1 MASFPAVAV
10 PQGERTETLAG
21 QQVIQSNSVHYSEQ
35 SKSQSPSIRFP
46 IDEVSSSGDEFT
58 TKVRKPYT
66 ITKQRERWTEEEHHK
81 FLEAL
86 KMHGRA
92 WRRIEEHIGTKTAV
106 QIRSHAQKFF
116 SKLEREAS
124 AGGVPMGKAQD
135 ISIPP
140 PRPKRKPS
148 HPYPRKAGT
157 AIQIGPLTNEEENRS
172 PSAVSS
178 APDRLCVGSN
188 LGGETH
194 KNAAFAPYNARPR
207 PLQTNDSINLQETN
221 MESSST
227 SISPSSLKLFGQTVL
242 VPTNESALDVNVK
255 GAFREFT
262 SQKKETHPLY
272 GQNPEGSKLE
282 NVKGSLHSLG
292 PKPKIK
298 IVKSENASGVAST
311 ILPSESGTS
320 MLEGSGESNAN
331 LPCGEIY
338 TGQQDSDEQ
347 LSELDN
353 NLNYISR
360 EHQASVPMPI
370 YPRHVPV
377 QRVEGGAHIPLQ
389 CAEGGAQEFAAINTL
404 NGNGSLS
411 DATEKMKTDVQT
423 SQLNVLL
430 PFPGMP
436 GSFNPAY
443 NNLER
448 FGCIPGFIAP
458 GTAPNGSLPP
468 WHLTPSAAL
477 HHPAYT
483 AATLAAAAFWPGLV
497 SGASPVATGDPQ
509 PPREGNNGHS
519 FGEETSAMAA
529 VTAATVAAAS
539 AWWTLHGAIPPPYL
553 HPGIYG
559 PVVAAMAA
567 EAAAVAAAAAA
578 SGNSSPLCKT
588 EPVREARKHE
598 KMITTEEDGEIL
610 DAMPASPNADTK
622 GKLSMEQLDDGIPGL
637 LCPKSGHADC
647 LPQVLQSGSDP
658 NITSCNEE
666 SCDVEMQIENQNCQV
681 EEQDENALCINLPD
695 GENTNS
701 RKVIKE
707 RSSSGS
713 NTPSSADPEIDPC
726 LGTNTEVKGNSERD
740 FEFNWVGSGSS
751 DAGGEEALAKKRTN
765 CIFPEAPGKT
775 EREKNNL
782 LTKQDGKMDYNENYV
797 NKDRCQS
804 YGGDAAGH
812 RSKSGG
818 HLNETWKEVSQEG
831 RIAFQ
836 ALFNRDVLPQSFIPC
851 QNLRDQDKVPKVSRK
866 YYCNDAKQKPSKTYR
881 DEIQDDA
888 QNMIVNQNQAC
899 NGDALTEDCSCPH
912 KIALK
917 AACSPVQ
924 VKKIQDSEATDN
936 YRSLEKYGDSETS
949 LLLNKSVAVDFKP
962 SKSSVI
968 SSFGNFRSGRGFV
981 PYQRCSIEAKKNR
994 LHTRSTQNCQD
1005 DEREGKRVCLKQE
1018 VEEG

>member
-10 PQGERTETLAG
+10 PQEERTETVAG
-21 QQVIQSNSVHYSEQ
+21 RQGIENNGVHYSEQ
-35 SKSQSPSIRFP
+35 SKSQSIRFP
-46 IDEVSSSGDEFT
+46 SDEVSSSGDEFT

-157 AIQIGPLTNEEENRS
+157 ASQIGPSTNEEENRS
-172 PSAVSS
+172 LSAVSS
-178 APDRLCVGSN
+178 APDRLCAGSN
-188 LGGETH
+188 LGGETQ
-194 KNAAFAPYNARPR
+194 KNAAFAPYNARLR
-207 PLQTNDSINLQETN
+207 PLQTHDNINLQETN

-242 VPTNESALDVNVK
+242 VPTNESGLDVNVK
-255 GAFREFT
+255 GAFQEFK
-262 SQKKETHPLY
+262 SHKMERQLLD
-272 GQNPEGSKLE
+272 GQIPESSKLE
-282 NVKGSLHSLG
+282 KTKGSLHSVG
-292 PKPKIK
+292 VEAKMKV
-298 IVKSENASGVAST
+298 VKSENASGVTSNIPA
-311 ILPSESGTS
+311 SESGTS

-331 LPCGEIY
+331 LPCREIH
-338 TGQQDSDEQ
+338 TAQQDSDEP

-353 NLNYISR
+353 NMNSLSR
-360 EHQASVPMPI
+360 EHQASVPISI
-370 YPRHVPV
+370 YSRHIPV
-377 QRVEGGAHIPLQ
+377 QNVEGE
-389 CAEGGAQEFAAINTL
+389 AEECVAINTL

-411 DATEKMKTDVQT
+411 DTTGKMKTDVQT
-423 SQLNVLL
+423 SQLNVFT

-458 GTAPNGSLPP
+458 GTAPNGSFPP

-477 HHPAYT
+477 HHPAYA

-509 PPREGNNGHS
+509 PPREGKNGHS
-519 FGEETSAMAA
+519 FGEDTSAMAA

-539 AWWTLHGAIPPPYL
+539 AWWTLHGAIPPPFL

-578 SGNSSPLCKT
+578 SGSSSPLCKT
-588 EPVREARKHE
+588 GPVREARKHE

-610 DAMPASPNADTK
+610 DAMPTSPSANTK

-637 LCPKSGHADC
+637 SCPKSGHADG
-647 LPQVLQSGSDP
+647 LPEVLPSSSDP

-666 SCDVEMQIENQNCQV
+666 SCDVEMQIEKPNCQV
-681 EEQDENALCINLPD
+681 EEQDDNAFCINLPD
-695 GENTNS
+695 GETTNS

-707 RSSSGS
+707 TSSSGS
-713 NTPSSADPEIDPC
+713 NTPSSADPEVDPC
-726 LGTNTEVKGNSERD
+726 LGMNTEVKGNSERD

-751 DAGGEEALAKKRTN
+751 DAGGEEALASKRTN
-765 CIFPEAPGKT
+765 CILPETLGKT

-782 LTKQDGKMDYNENYV
+782 STKQDGKVDYNGNYV
-797 NKDRCQS
+797 NKDRYQS

-818 HLNETWKEVSQEG
+818 HLNETWREVSQEG
-831 RIAFQ
+831 RIAFE
-836 ALFNRDVLPQSFIPC
+836 ALFNQDVLPQSFSHC

-866 YYCNDAKQKPSKTYR
+866 SFCNDAKQKPSKTSR

-888 QNMIVNQNQAC
+888 QNMVVNQKQAC
-899 NGDALTEDCSCPH
+899 SGVHAEDCSCAH

-917 AACSPVQ
+917 PAGSPTQ

-936 YRSLEKYGDSETS
+936 NWSLEKYGESERS
-949 LLLNKSVAVDFKP
+949 LLQNKSVAVDFKP

-968 SSFGNFRSGRGFV
+968 SSSGNFRSGRGFV

-994 LHTRSTQNCQD
+994 LHTRPTQNCQD
-1005 DEREGKRVCLKQE
+1005 DEREEKRVRLKQE
-1018 VEEG
+1018 VEDG

>member
-1 MASFPAVAV
+1 MASFPAVTV
-10 PQGERTETLAG
+10 PQGGRTEALAG
-21 QQVIQSNSVHYSEQ
+21 RQGIQSNGVQYSEP

-46 IDEVSSSGDEFT
+46 SDEVSSSGDEFT

-124 AGGVPMGKAQD
+124 AGGVSVSKVQD
-135 ISIPP
+135 INIPP

-157 AIQIGPLTNEEENRS
+157 AIQIGSSTNEEENRA
-172 PSAVSS
+172 PSALSS
-178 APDRLCVGSN
+178 APDRLCAGPDLV
-188 LGGETH
+188 GETH

-207 PLQTNDSINLQETN
+207 SLQTSDNINLQETN

-255 GAFREFT
+255 GAFQEFT
-262 SQKKETHPLY
+262 SHKESHSLDD
-272 GQNPEGSKLE
+272 QNCEGPKLE
-282 NVKGSLHSLG
+282 NVKGSLQCPAL
-292 PKPKIK
+292 KPKMK
-298 IVKSENASGVAST
+298 IVKSENASGVASN
-311 ILPSESGTS
+311 ILPSESGTG

-331 LPCGEIY
+331 LPCREIH
-338 TGQQDSDEQ
+338 TGHQDSDEQ

-353 NLNYISR
+353 NMNYLSR
-360 EHQASVPMPI
+360 EIQASVPMSI
-370 YPRHVPV
+370 YPRHIPV
-377 QRVEGGAHIPLQ
+377 QQVEGGV
-389 CAEGGAQEFAAINTL
+389 QEFATVTTL
-404 NGNGSLS
+404 NGNGSPS
-411 DATEKMKTDVQT
+411 DATGKMKADVQT
-423 SQLNVLL
+423 SQHNILL

-436 GSFNPAY
+436 GSFNPGY
-443 NNLER
+443 SNLES
-448 FGCIPGFIAP
+448 FACIPGFIAP
-458 GTAPNGSLPP
+458 GTAPNGSLLP
-468 WHLTPSAAL
+468 WHLTPSAPL
-477 HHPAYT
+477 HHPAYA

-497 SGASPVATGDPQ
+497 TGPSPVATGDPQ
-509 PPREGNNGHS
+509 PTREGNYGHS
-519 FGEETSAMAA
+519 IGEETSAMAA

-539 AWWTLHGAIPPPYL
+539 AWWTLHGAIPPPFL

-578 SGNSSPLCKT
+578 SGNSSPLCKK
-588 EPVREARKHE
+588 ELVREARTHE
-598 KMITTEEDGEIL
+598 QMITAEEDGEIL

-622 GKLSMEQLDDGIPGL
+622 GKLTMEQLDDGI
-637 LCPKSGHADC
+637 LCPTSGPAYC

-658 NITSCNEE
+658 NTTSCMEE
-666 SCDVEMQIENQNCQV
+666 SDNGEMQIEKLNCQV

-701 RKVIKE
+701 EKVIKE
-707 RSSSGS
+707 KSSSGS

-726 LGTNTEVKGNSERD
+726 LGTNTEEKGNSQRD
-740 FEFNWVGSGSS
+740 FEFNWVGTGSS
-751 DAGGEEALAKKRTN
+751 EAGGEDILTKESTN
-765 CIFPEAPGKT
+765 CIFPETLGKT

-782 LTKQDGKMDYNENYV
+782 LAKQDGKMDYSGNHV
-797 NKDRCQS
+797 NIERYQS

-812 RSKSGG
+812 RFKSGG
-818 HLNETWKEVSQEG
+818 HLNETWREVSQEG

-836 ALFNRDVLPQSFIPC
+836 ALFNRDVLPQSFSPC
-851 QNLRDQDKVPKVSRK
+851 QNLRDQDKVPRVSRK
-866 YYCNDAKQKPSKTYR
+866 PFCNEAKQNPNKASR
-881 DEIQDDA
+881 DEMHDDA

-899 NGDALTEDCSCPH
+899 NGDAQTEECACCCEIPL
-912 KIALK
+912 KIA
-917 AACSPVQ
+917 CSSAQ
-924 VKKIQDSEATDN
+924 VKKIQDSEATVN
-936 YRSLEKYGDSETS
+936 NQSLENYGDCETS
-949 LLLNKSVAVDFKP
+949 LLLNKSVSVDFKP

-968 SSFGNFRSGRGFV
+968 SSFGNSRSGRGFV

-994 LHTRSTQNCQD
+994 LHTRPTQNCQD
-1005 DEREGKRVCLKQE
+1005 HEREEKRVRLKQE
-1018 VEEG
+1018 VEH